1 MKASERFSV
10 DFLRDIKDAAQH
22 AVRFVAGVSYQ
33 DFRDNT
39 EKVYA
44 VIRALEVIGEAAKNV
59 PVQLRKRY
67 PSIPSRVVAGM
78 RDKLI
83 HGYFG
88 VDLERVWETVRDDL
102 PPLVEVIENMLDEVH
117 NAETPR

>member
-1 MKASERFSV
+1 MKVSERSPA
-10 DFLRDIKDAAQH
+10 DFLADIKDAAQN
-22 AVRFVAGVSYQ
+22 AVSFVAGVSYEE
-33 DFRDNT
+33 FRDNT

-67 PSIPSRVVAGM
+67 PSIPWRVVTGM

-88 VDLERVWETVRDDL
+88 VDLERVMGDG
-102 PPLVEVIENMLDEVH
+102 
-117 NAETPR
+117 AG